1 VGEHPPGFYGDFV
14 KEELM
19 NRFMGIAALL
29 ILLPIVAAAQTSGS
43 AKITHAI
50 ALIYPTAGSA
60 VGGTVTFAQTD
71 SGILIVADIDSL
83 TPGKHGFHIHQYG
96 NCNSY
101 DASTAGGHFNPDN
114 KEHGG
119 PNSRVRHVGDLGN
132 ITADS
137 SGVAHLEMVDKVISF
152 SGPHSIIGRSVV
164 IHDNEDDLRTPPSG
178 DAGPRVACGVIGI
191 AR

>member
-1 VGEHPPGFYGDFV
+1 
-14 KEELM
+14 M
-19 NRFMGIAALL
+19 NHFKSIFIILL
-29 ILLPIVAAAQTSGS
+29 ILPVIAAAQMAG
-43 AKITHAI
+43 KVTHAV
-50 ALIYPTAGSA
+50 AVIYPTAGSA
-60 VGGTVTFAQTD
+60 VSGIVSFTQTD

-96 NCNSY
+96 DCSSY

-114 KEHGG
+114 EEHGG

-137 SGVAHLEMVDKVISF
+137 MGVARLEMVDKVISF
-152 SGPHSIIGRSVV
+152 SGPHSIIGRAVV
-164 IHDNEDDLRTPPSG
+164 IHANEDDLRTPPSG

-191 AR
+191 AK